1 MTRSSVAVGVVF
13 AALSAVGLLLV
24 LPSVALADNCSS
36 LGDCWSTAAGAAS
49 AAFGAAVGAIGGLF
63 GGGGGS
69 GDDAGRDKAAKDKK
83 DQRAPSSNEP
93 KPFDP
98 PWWWPGYQLFSGL
111 APDPS
116 PPGFDPLNP
125 QLGPPAVEGGMKMGQ
140 GLKATQGMNDGEDQ
154 ADANE
159 EFYRRRRMPKKDLL
173 DEFGK
178 KK

>member
-1 MTRSSVAVGVVF
+1 MTRVSAAGGVAL
-13 AALSAVGLLLV
+13 ALLAAVGLLL
-24 LPSVALADNCSS
+24 LMPSIVLADNCSS
-36 LGDCWSTAAGAAS
+36 LGDCWSTAAAAAS
-49 AAFGAAVGAIGGLF
+49 AAFGAAVGGIGGLF
-63 GGGGGS
+63 GGIGGGG
-69 GDDAGRDKAAKDKK
+69 GDAPVAEKK
-83 DQRAPSSNEP
+83 GQRAPSASEP

-98 PWWWPGYQLFSGL
+98 PFWWPAYQALSGL

-125 QLGPPAVEGGMKMGQ
+125 TLGPPALEGGMKMGQ
-140 GLKATQGMNDGEDQ
+140 GLKATQGLGSGEDQ

-159 EFYRRRRMPKKDLL
+159 EFYRRRRMPRKDLL